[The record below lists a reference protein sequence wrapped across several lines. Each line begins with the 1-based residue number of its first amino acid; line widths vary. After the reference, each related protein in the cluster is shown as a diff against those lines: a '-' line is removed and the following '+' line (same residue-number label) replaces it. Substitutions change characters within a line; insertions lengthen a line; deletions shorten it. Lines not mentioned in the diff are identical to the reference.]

1 MRLLQSDGLVLRGTW
16 GLAEGQPYGTRPAHW
31 ARADGDSHRL
41 TCVDLVM
48 RLSHTAFVGRKVVVN
63 VHEAKTHLSR
73 LLDRAVAGDDVTI
86 ARAGTPLVRLVPVSL
101 SVGRPLGL
109 DAGRIQMADDFD
121 APLPDDVL
129 EDFER

>member
-1 MRLLQSDGLVLRGTW
+1 M
-16 GLAEGQPYGTRPAHW
+16 
-31 ARADGDSHRL
+31 
-41 TCVDLVM
+41 
-48 RLSHTAFVGRKVVVN
+48 N

-73 LLDRAVAGDDVTI
+73 LLERAMAGDDVTI

-101 SVGRPLGL
+101 SAGRPLGL

-121 APLPDDVL
+121 APLPEDVL